1 MAGRR
6 KPSIARFYVGRSQAR
21 QSRTLMIWRPN
32 SASSRAV
39 DGTHLRRFCCA
50 RGVTSDERPGHRRQC
65 CNQMGHRGRR
75 DERSA
80 GLAPP
85 GSRRPRSAGCRMR
98 QHSAEKSTPQRT
110 LEPEAAFAAGL
121 LARADVELVAMRP
134 YLEAATRI
142 AAGLDHPAYDCF
154 YIALAEA
161 EGLSLVTADST
172 LVRKASGRYAG
183 RVLGLTDAATWSDES

>member
-1 MAGRR
+1 MSDLVIDASVAI
-6 KPSIARFYVGRSQAR
+6 KWVIEED
-21 QSRTLMIWRPN
+21 RTKEAL
-32 SASSRAV
+32 A
-39 DGTHLRRFCCA
+39 LRRQALAAPDLLVAECA
-50 RGVTSDERPGHRRQC
+50 NILRKKV
-65 CNQMGHRGRR
+65 
-75 DERSA
+75 
-80 GLAPP
+80 
-85 GSRRPRSAGCRMR
+85 CRKEL
-98 QHSAEKSTPQRT
+98 SES
-110 LEPEAAFAAGL
+110 EAAFAAGL
-121 LARADVELVAMRP
+121 LARADIELVAMRP